1 MNDLTLM
8 ESEADVYKA
17 ISKLMDFSKTLTDT
31 GHLLNFSSKEEE
43 SAKFRN
49 QFYEVLCS
57 IHEAQL
63 STIKLFEMLCIAH
76 GNPLSRS

>member
-31 GHLLNFSSKEEE
+31 VHLLNFSSKEDD
-43 SAKFRN
+43 ATRFRN

-63 STIKLFEMLCIAH
+63 STIQLFEMLCIAH
-76 GNPLSRS
+76 KNPLTRS